1 MRTLRNQPNK
11 TNKVT
16 SFINAHFF
24 FCKLKGPCEPMRE
37 KAAILLIEN
46 GIDVLVARNDGK
58 RAVEVMNMSDKIRV
72 IVQNATDQGKDLL

>member
-1 MRTLRNQPNK
+1 
-11 TNKVT
+11 
-16 SFINAHFF
+16 
-24 FCKLKGPCEPMRE
+24 MRE

-72 IVQNATDQGKDLL
+72 IVQNATDKGKDLL